1 MPAMVSSMKKEAF
14 NNRKL
19 KLIRDLR
26 IFSRIE
32 NQVSTPKSSQK
43 EDQARFIALCRAG
56 GYAGLGFCFVSQ
68 PTVVQHGFRV
78 AAGLCGTGKD

>member
-1 MPAMVSSMKKEAF
+1 MPAMVSSMKKEAL

-26 IFSRIE
+26 VFSRIE

-43 EDQARFIALCRAG
+43 EVKARLIALCRAWG
-56 GYAGLGFCFVSQ
+56 GYAALGFCFVGQ
-68 PTVVQHGFRV
+68 PTVVQHRFRV
-78 AAGLCGTGKD
+78 TAGL

>member
-43 EDQARFIALCRAG
+43 ED
-56 GYAGLGFCFVSQ
+56 
-68 PTVVQHGFRV
+68 
-78 AAGLCGTGKD
+78 

>member
-1 MPAMVSSMKKEAF
+1 MPAMVSSLKKEAL

-26 IFSRIE
+26 LFSRIE

-43 EDQARFIALCRAG
+43 EDKARLIALCRAWG
-56 GYAGLGFCFVSQ
+56 DAGLGFCFVGQ

-78 AAGLCGTGKD
+78 TAGLCGAGKD

>member
-43 EDQARFIALCRAG
+43 EDSGAIHRVFAG
-56 GYAGLGFCFVSQ
+56 GYAGLGFCFVGQ

-78 AAGLCGTGKD
+78 TAGLCGAGKD